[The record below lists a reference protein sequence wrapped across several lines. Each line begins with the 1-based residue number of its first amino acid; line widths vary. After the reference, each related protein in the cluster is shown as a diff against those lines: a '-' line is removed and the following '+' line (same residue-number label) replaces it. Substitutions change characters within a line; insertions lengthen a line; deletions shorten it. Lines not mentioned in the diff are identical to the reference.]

1 MKSQP
6 NEKKWEKQELFWW
19 AGLIRGFETASASS
33 PQRVSVQQ
41 IVQVAHLLLHPT
53 VSRAAAFEAV
63 AVKFSARAPG
73 GISSED
79 QVPRSLRVINSHVKS
94 HIMRPGDFL
103 FFFLKEKSI
112 LIVLPIP
119 LFFLFPKKIT
129 NIFYWP

>member
-1 MKSQP
+1 M
-6 NEKKWEKQELFWW
+6 
-19 AGLIRGFETASASS
+19 GLRLRAPSS
-33 PQRVSVQQ
+33 PQRVSAQQ

-53 VSRAAAFEAV
+53 VSRAAAFEAE

-94 HIMRPGDFL
+94 HIIRPGVFL
-103 FFFLKEKSI
+103 FKKTKKKKSI

-119 LFFLFPKKIT
+119 LFFSFQTKLKINFT
-129 NIFYWP
+129 GLEAFYNKMKLQKETSESYYR